1 MPTPI
6 FELIEEEDAG
16 EEVRQ
21 TYRDIKARYAGACP
35 TSTRRSRTIPSTWR
49 RSTST

>member
-6 FELIEEEDAG
+6 FELIEEENAS

-21 TYRDIKARYAGACP
+21 SYGDIQARYAGRLP
-35 TSTRRSRTIPSTWR
+35 DIYRRSRTTPSTWH